1 VVLNKIMTMVKDR
14 MHAFR
19 NSADASESLLQ
30 LREQDAWS
38 ISGVGSL
45 QEKEVVPDTLLG
57 GRLVATYT
65 LAEMGKLP
73 YESEVAYTDISPI
86 PDASET
92 FDAVVLG
99 HLQEV
104 TRSEIDCQVCYGLF
118 HEPFTTTCGH
128 TFCRKC
134 LHQVLNHSKL
144 CPICRRHQAMA
155 PGLTIERAPSN
166 ILLSK
171 LLTRLCPED
180 VAIRAEFEDLP
191 EASEDELKVPLF
203 ICTLSF
209 PDVPTFLHIFE
220 PRYRL
225 MVRRAVESGDRK
237 FGMLLHNPS
246 REPQGELGRVPFYQ
260 YGTLLH
266 IESMHLMPDGRS
278 LIETI
283 GVSRFR
289 VLKYGQKDGY
299 TIGKIERIDDITIS
313 EEETVEARETTPS
326 SPAARSLSAT
336 DHFGVPLHHLPSQPA
351 TPLPSVIQPPSSA
364 AQIKPSDLTS
374 MSTRALYELNVAFVR
389 KMRDNSAPW
398 LHSRV
403 FQAYGNIPD
412 DIALFPWWFAS
423 VLPISEKEKYKLL
436 ETSSVRERLKKTS
449 KWVLMLEGHKWNES
463 SSCSVL

>member
-1 VVLNKIMTMVKDR
+1 
-14 MHAFR
+14 
-19 NSADASESLLQ
+19 
-30 LREQDAWS
+30 
-38 ISGVGSL
+38 
-45 QEKEVVPDTLLG
+45 
-57 GRLVATYT
+57 
-65 LAEMGKLP
+65 
-73 YESEVAYTDISPI
+73 
-86 PDASET
+86 
-92 FDAVVLG
+92 
-99 HLQEV
+99 
-104 TRSEIDCQVCYGLF
+104 
-118 HEPFTTTCGH
+118 
-128 TFCRKC
+128 
-134 LHQVLNHSKL
+134 
-144 CPICRRHQAMA
+144 MA
-155 PGLTIERAPSN
+155 PGLTAERAPSN

-180 VAIRAEFEDLP
+180 AAIRAEFEDLP

-203 ICTLSF
+203 VCTLSF

-246 REPQGELGRVPFYQ
+246 KEPQGELGRVPFYQ

-283 GVSRFR
+283 GLSRFR

-326 SPAARSLSAT
+326 SPIARSLSAA
-336 DHFGVPLHHLPSQPA
+336 DHFGGLLHHLPSQSA
-351 TPLPSVIQPPSSA
+351 TPLPSVIQSPSST

-374 MSTRALYELNVAFVR
+374 MSTRALYDLNVAFVK
-389 KMRDNSAPW
+389 KMRENSAPW

-423 VLPISEKEKYKLL
+423 VLPFSEKEKYKLL
-436 ETSSVRERLKKTS
+436 ETSSVRERLKITCR
-449 KWVLMLEGHKWNES
+449 WVLMLEGQKWY
-463 SSCSVL
+463 V